1 MGMAQE
7 NKLIDYF
14 KDLPD
19 PRMVNK
25 CDHLLLDIIMIAIC
39 ATIADADGWEDIAA
53 FGEGKAAWL
62 KQWLALPHGIPSPD
76 TFQRVFAHLD
86 AAVFQQRFME
96 WVRGVFAVTEGQVI
110 AIDGKTGRGTCDPQG
125 KATLHLVS
133 AWATANKLTLGQV
146 NVGEKANE
154 IVAIPAL
161 LELLVLK
168 GCIVTLDAMGCQK
181 TIVKQLRDHEA
192 EYVVAVKDN
201 QPTLYRHLTA
211 AFAAADARGWTLRH
225 PAYCQ
230 TLERQHGRVERRQ
243 CWVLADTEAQTLG
256 WHDCHTLIRLQRTCQ
271 REGSKLTDETHYY
284 ISSLAPEAER
294 LLVAVRAHW
303 GIENGC
309 HWVLDVIF
317 HEDASRTRLQYADDN
332 LALLRKIALNLI
344 RQLPAKGSL
353 KGKRYRAALNEDFLL
368 QILQSSFNLMR

>member
-1 MGMAQE
+1 
-7 NKLIDYF
+7 
-14 KDLPD
+14 
-19 PRMVNK
+19 MVNK
-25 CDHLLLDIIMIAIC
+25 CEHRLLDIVMIAIC
-39 ATIADADGWEDIAA
+39 ATIADADGWDDIAA
-53 FGEGKAAWL
+53 FGEGKQTWL

-86 AAVFQQRFME
+86 ADVFQQRFME
-96 WVRGVFAVTEGQVI
+96 WVRAVFEVTEGQVI

-133 AWATANKLTLGQV
+133 AWATANKLTLAQV

-154 IVAIPAL
+154 IVAIPHL
-161 LELLVLK
+161 LDLLVLK
-168 GCIVTLDAMGCQK
+168 GCIVTLDAIGCQK
-181 TIVKQLRDHEA
+181 TIVKQLRDQEA
-192 EYVVAVKDN
+192 EYVVTVKEN

-211 AFAAADARGWTLRH
+211 AFETADARGWALSS
-225 PAYCQ
+225 PAYGQ
-230 TLERQHGRVERRQ
+230 TVERQHGRVERRQ
-243 CWVLADTEAQTLG
+243 CWVLADTEAHTLG
-256 WHDCHTLIRLQRTCQ
+256 WQDCQTLVRLQRTCQ
-271 REGSKLTDETHYY
+271 RDGGKLTDETHYY
-284 ISSLAPEAER
+284 ISSLAPEAEV
-294 LLVAVRAHW
+294 LLSAVRAHW

-344 RQLPAKGSL
+344 RQHPAKGSL